1 MSSSQI
7 SLTGCTGCNQC
18 VTSMLGRE
26 VYSNVK
32 GLQFQ
37 LLAIFTYLQC
47 YFWYQPMQCAIIVT
61 AAMTTL
67 LYQSCS
73 SNT

>member
-1 MSSSQI
+1 
-7 SLTGCTGCNQC
+7 
-18 VTSMLGRE
+18 MLGRE